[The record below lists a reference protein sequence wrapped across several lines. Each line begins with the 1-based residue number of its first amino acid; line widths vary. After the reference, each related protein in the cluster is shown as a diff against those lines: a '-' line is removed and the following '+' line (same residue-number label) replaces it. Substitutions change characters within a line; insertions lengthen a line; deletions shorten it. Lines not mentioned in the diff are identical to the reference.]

1 MITIYKITS
10 PGVDCYIGRTKDLQ
24 QRIKVHRT
32 NRKCTS
38 SILFDKHGFN
48 NCSFNVLEECKE
60 DIASVREQWWIDNTP
75 NIVNVARACKK
86 KVEPKEQIH
95 TVKNKTK
102 RDDPTLYMKS
112 YYENNRQ
119 KFRSYYENNKQKE
132 NYKKIQH
139 ETVLGC
145 FW

>member
-1 MITIYKITS
+1 MITIYKIKT
-10 PGVDCYIGRTKDLQ
+10 PGDDCYIGRTKDLQ

-38 SILFDKHGFN
+38 SILFDEYGFN
-48 NCSFNVLEECKE
+48 NCSFEVIEECK
-60 DIASVREQWWIDNTP
+60 DDVAAVREQWWIDNTP
-75 NIVNVARACKK
+75 NVVNVARACKK
-86 KVEPKEQIH
+86 QIELKI

-102 RDDPTLYMKS
+102 KDDPKLYMQT
-112 YYENNRQ
+112 YY
-119 KFRSYYENNKQKE
+119 KNNKQKILGYRE
-132 NYKKIQH
+132 TQKQKQNYKKLQH